1 MKNDRNLI
9 ILHTHK
15 DLEIKIE
22 RMWGMKTSTILEVID
37 AFIVISI
44 AKLGERCV
52 NNFIFIK
59 MEY

>member
-1 MKNDRNLI
+1 
-9 ILHTHK
+9 
-15 DLEIKIE
+15 
-22 RMWGMKTSTILEVID
+22 MKTLKILVVID

-44 AKLGERCV
+44 AKLGERCG